1 MYLIT
6 CNNTRG
12 GVSYGFYDPIAKKKT
27 KAMTLPELSMDSKIF
42 CSNDGWLLIKDY
54 SPHGNLC
61 FFNPFTRER
70 INLHFPKHTICS
82 TTFAFTCAPTKMG
95 CLLVGIEGFPDSVSV
110 YTTISTWHP
119 GAVTWVHE
127 EFRNE
132 ISSHSRHTQNIIHS
146 DGLFYMATEIALG
159 VFDPSARTWT
169 VLPMQPILGVGPRMR
184 TLRWMTEYAGQIFL
198 VDASY
203 VEPVVFRLNQV
214 ESVWEKKSTL
224 DGCSIFVSNGSC
236 VITSGSMS
244 NILYIWNNDI
254 NGRRPTKYMCTFKRN
269 RPYNLFFKQ
278 EMELSLMGLQN
289 AGKTAL
295 INAVDNVGY
304 SEDLDPT
311 VSVLYNFIFKKQE
324 IINTRIYITFLQ
336 IGFHMRE
343 VTKRNVILKLR
354 DGSGQSGFRSFW
366 EGFCRDNP
374 AIVYVVDAADVDNL
388 FISKKE
394 LHKLLSK
401 TSLNG
406 IPLLVLG
413 NKMDEPGALSKD
425 AFTEEMGLQLLSDRE
440 VCCFMISCKN
450 YTNIDQVFDWL
461 LSKLKN

>member
-1 MYLIT
+1 MACRARELVSLFLYKICNPRRSDYKIEEHVGEEAEAKLNSFRAILESSSGSSEKHNQDFVLPDDLVRLILPRLAMKDNIRSSVVCKTWSEIAAASVRLKDKPYWLMYLIT

-12 GVSYGFYDPIAKKKT
+12 GVSYGFYDPVAKKKT
-27 KAMTLPELSMDSKIF
+27 KAMTVPELSMDSKIF

-70 INLHFPKHTICS
+70 INLHFPKH

-269 RPYNLFFKQ
+269 RPYKYSLYNRSLCEDPEGYYFEYRTRRDIDGVWIEPPQDVSIYDFSIIDPSVAINTCLFFLNFQ
-278 EMELSLMGLQN
+278 L
-289 AGKTAL
+289 
-295 INAVDNVGY
+295 
-304 SEDLDPT
+304 DLF
-311 VSVLYNFIFKKQE
+311 LFK
-324 IINTRIYITFLQ
+324 I
-336 IGFHMRE
+336 
-343 VTKRNVILKLR
+343 
-354 DGSGQSGFRSFW
+354 
-366 EGFCRDNP
+366 
-374 AIVYVVDAADVDNL
+374 
-388 FISKKE
+388 
-394 LHKLLSK
+394 
-401 TSLNG
+401 
-406 IPLLVLG
+406 
-413 NKMDEPGALSKD
+413 
-425 AFTEEMGLQLLSDRE
+425 
-440 VCCFMISCKN
+440 
-450 YTNIDQVFDWL
+450 
-461 LSKLKN
+461 

>member
-1 MYLIT
+1 KSRNGL
-6 CNNTRG
+6 
-12 GVSYGFYDPIAKKKT
+12 
-27 KAMTLPELSMDSKIF
+27 
-42 CSNDGWLLIKDY
+42 
-54 SPHGNLC
+54 
-61 FFNPFTRER
+61 ER
-70 INLHFPKHTICS
+70 VVISGSRIWFI
-82 TTFAFTCAPTKMG
+82 
-95 CLLVGIEGFPDSVSV
+95 VSV
-110 YTTISTWHP
+110 RS
-119 GAVTWVHE
+119 
-127 EFRNE
+127 FL
-132 ISSHSRHTQNIIHS
+132 SS
-146 DGLFYMATEIALG
+146 
-159 VFDPSARTWT
+159 P
-169 VLPMQPILGVGPRMR
+169 
-184 TLRWMTEYAGQIFL
+184 
-198 VDASY
+198 
-203 VEPVVFRLNQV
+203 
-214 ESVWEKKSTL
+214 
-224 DGCSIFVSNGSC
+224 
-236 VITSGSMS
+236 SMS
-244 NILYIWNNDI
+244 LWEASLSWLR
-254 NGRRPTKYMCTFKRN
+254 G
-269 RPYNLFFKQ
+269 LFFKQ

-401 TSLNG
+401 TSLND

-450 YTNIDQVFDWL
+450 YTNIDQVDFAVRTLTILTSETWSLHHDNI
-461 LSKLKN
+461 LSDLGEEEEAGRVEWT

>member
-1 MYLIT
+1 MACRARELVSLFLYKICDPRRSDYKIEEHVGEEAEAKLNRLRTSTLVHELEADAELKRLKTPLKKPEAQLNMSEAEELKSFRAILESSSGSSEKHNQDFVLPDDLVRLILPRLAMKDNIRCSVVCKTWSEIAAASVRLKDRPYWLMYLIT

-27 KAMTLPELSMDSKIF
+27 KAMTVPELSMDSKIF
-42 CSNDGWLLIKDY
+42 CSND
-54 SPHGNLC
+54 
-61 FFNPFTRER
+61 
-70 INLHFPKHTICS
+70 
-82 TTFAFTCAPTKMG
+82 
-95 CLLVGIEGFPDSVSV
+95 GFPDSVSV

-269 RPYNLFFKQ
+269 RPYKYSLYNRSLCEDPEGYYFEYRTRRDIDGVWIEPPQDVSIYDFSIIDPSVAINTCLFFLNFQ
-278 EMELSLMGLQN
+278 L
-289 AGKTAL
+289 
-295 INAVDNVGY
+295 
-304 SEDLDPT
+304 DLF
-311 VSVLYNFIFKKQE
+311 LFK
-324 IINTRIYITFLQ
+324 I
-336 IGFHMRE
+336 
-343 VTKRNVILKLR
+343 
-354 DGSGQSGFRSFW
+354 
-366 EGFCRDNP
+366 
-374 AIVYVVDAADVDNL
+374 
-388 FISKKE
+388 
-394 LHKLLSK
+394 
-401 TSLNG
+401 
-406 IPLLVLG
+406 
-413 NKMDEPGALSKD
+413 
-425 AFTEEMGLQLLSDRE
+425 
-440 VCCFMISCKN
+440 
-450 YTNIDQVFDWL
+450 
-461 LSKLKN
+461 

>member
-1 MYLIT
+1 MACRARELVSLFLYKICNPRRSDYKIEEHVGEEAEARKLNRAIILESSSGSSEKHNQDFVLPDDLVRLILPRLAMKDNIRCSVVCKTWSEIAAASVRLKDKPYWLMYLIT

-27 KAMTLPELSMDSKIF
+27 KAMTVPELSMDSKIF

-269 RPYNLFFKQ
+269 RPYKY
-278 EMELSLMGLQN
+278 SLYKRSLCE
-289 AGKTAL
+289 
-295 INAVDNVGY
+295 DPEGY
-304 SEDLDPT
+304 YFEYRTRRDMDGVWIEPPQDVSIYDFSIIDP
-311 VSVLYNFIFKKQE
+311 SLA
-324 IINTRIYITFLQ
+324 INTR
-336 IGFHMRE
+336 
-343 VTKRNVILKLR
+343 
-354 DGSGQSGFRSFW
+354 
-366 EGFCRDNP
+366 
-374 AIVYVVDAADVDNL
+374 L
-388 FISKKE
+388 F
-394 LHKLLSK
+394 
-401 TSLNG
+401 
-406 IPLLVLG
+406 
-413 NKMDEPGALSKD
+413 
-425 AFTEEMGLQLLSDRE
+425 F
-440 VCCFMISCKN
+440 
-450 YTNIDQVFDWL
+450 
-461 LSKLKN
+461 